1 MDKIA
6 PKGAE
11 KIRTKNSKDLNSKR
25 NSIEEDEENTHKIL
39 GNKTGKELYESY
51 NNKVHSEIGD
61 TPYNVWHKGIPDT
74 IHKTIEADK
83 LEEAFMHEI
92 VRKVNKDRTV
102 NIDNKL
108 YEAPSMYKLQKV
120 TLRYYI
126 SNEEEIWIYENGDRK
141 EKLKKL
147 DKKENSEIKR
157 KVIDYTR
164 IVNDERD
171 VVEYGEEIKT
181 REYDVE

>member
-1 MDKIA
+1 
-6 PKGAE
+6 
-11 KIRTKNSKDLNSKR
+11 
-25 NSIEEDEENTHKIL
+25 
-39 GNKTGKELYESY
+39 
-51 NNKVHSEIGD
+51 
-61 TPYNVWHKGIPDT
+61 
-74 IHKTIEADK
+74 
-83 LEEAFMHEI
+83 
-92 VRKVNKDRTV
+92 
-102 NIDNKL
+102 
-108 YEAPSMYKLQKV
+108 MYKLQKV

-126 SNEEEIWIYENGDRK
+126 SNVEEIWIYENGDRK

>member
-1 MDKIA
+1 
-6 PKGAE
+6 
-11 KIRTKNSKDLNSKR
+11 
-25 NSIEEDEENTHKIL
+25 
-39 GNKTGKELYESY
+39 
-51 NNKVHSEIGD
+51 
-61 TPYNVWHKGIPDT
+61 
-74 IHKTIEADK
+74 
-83 LEEAFMHEI
+83 MHEI

-126 SNEEEIWIYENGDRK
+126 SNVEEIWIYENGDRK